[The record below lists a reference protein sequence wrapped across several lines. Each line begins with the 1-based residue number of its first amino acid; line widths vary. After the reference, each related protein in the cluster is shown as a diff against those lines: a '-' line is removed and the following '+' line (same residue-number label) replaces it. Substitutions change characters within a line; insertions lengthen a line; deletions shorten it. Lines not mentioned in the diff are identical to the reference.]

1 MGKSRLISF
10 AANGSASHPLWS
22 HSAGASLSLRSP
34 VSCFQMT
41 DLSTGRSSGMFQS
54 ITTGVGRYIELSVA
68 KSRIPPLSC
77 SGDNCEHTDHRGYHK
92 SHPCGK
98 VRFAADS
105 ALEEDGFKLS
115 GSRSRDRQ
123 TVMGRPDGRL
133 ENGGG
138 TVEEPKVRIRLPP
151 AESLRTLSLSAGCC
165 RRAVGRALVRSISA
179 PQSPSSFRTWRRSS
193 ACGPGSAAA

>member
-1 MGKSRLISF
+1 
-10 AANGSASHPLWS
+10 
-22 HSAGASLSLRSP
+22 
-34 VSCFQMT
+34 
-41 DLSTGRSSGMFQS
+41 MFQS

-115 GSRSRDRQ
+115 GSWSRDRQ

-138 TVEEPKVRIRLPP
+138 TVEEPKDPMGRAAMEWQLRRCIFSKECRDAP
-151 AESLRTLSLSAGCC
+151 AE
-165 RRAVGRALVRSISA
+165 
-179 PQSPSSFRTWRRSS
+179 
-193 ACGPGSAAA
+193 

>member
-1 MGKSRLISF
+1 MVS
-10 AANGSASHPLWS
+10 SASHLLSS

-115 GSRSRDRQ
+115 GSWSRDRQ

-138 TVEEPKVRIRLPP
+138 TVEEPKVRIRLSPAANRQRTRPP
-151 AESLRTLSLSAGCC
+151 A
-165 RRAVGRALVRSISA
+165 
-179 PQSPSSFRTWRRSS
+179 P
-193 ACGPGSAAA
+193 CGGSVEWAAWLAAEGLYIYIV